1 MSFQYIEEIEKI
13 FLVKSTNR
21 VVVGVFQGDKFIYEL
36 ENEKVLKGKLIG
48 STSIILK
55 GLDDGSII
63 QLN

>member
-1 MSFQYIEEIEKI
+1 MSFQYIEEIEKT